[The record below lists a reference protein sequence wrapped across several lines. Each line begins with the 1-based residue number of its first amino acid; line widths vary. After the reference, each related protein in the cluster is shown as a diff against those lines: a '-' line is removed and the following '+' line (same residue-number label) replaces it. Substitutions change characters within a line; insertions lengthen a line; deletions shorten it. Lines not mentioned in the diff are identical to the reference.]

1 MSTNL
6 HDLIS
11 FSGKPSGL
19 QWLDLSPLVQDI
31 CDSLQS
37 RLSSQAITV
46 ELDIPIS
53 TRIQADSRLLRHA
66 LVNLVLNAL
75 DAMPNKGQLQITS
88 WAGPAGVE
96 LEIADSGHG
105 IDTNKRSQ
113 LFDADYTTK
122 GQGRGQG
129 LTVARQAIELHGGRI
144 DACNCPQGGAAFTIT
159 FSVQAMQAAA

>member
-6 HDLIS
+6 HDLIG

-46 ELDIPIS
+46 ELDIPMS
-53 TRIQADSRLLRHA
+53 TRIQADSRLIRQA

-75 DAMPNKGQLQITS
+75 DAMPNMGQLQITS
-88 WAGPAGVE
+88 WTGPGGVE
-96 LEIADSGHG
+96 LEIADSGDG
-105 IDTNKRSQ
+105 IDTNRSNQ
-113 LFDADYTTK
+113 LFDTNYTTK

-129 LTVARQAIELHGGRI
+129 LTVAQQVIELHGGQI
-144 DACNCPQGGAAFTIT
+144 VACNCPQGGAAFTIT
-159 FSVQAMQAAA
+159 FPIQAVQAAA

>member
-11 FSGKPSGL
+11 FSGKPPGL

-46 ELDIPIS
+46 ELDIPMS
-53 TRIQADSRLLRHA
+53 TRIQADSRLIRHA

-75 DAMPNKGQLQITS
+75 DAMPNMGQLQITS
-88 WAGPAGVE
+88 WTGPDGVE
-96 LEIADSGHG
+96 LEIADSGNG
-105 IDTNKRSQ
+105 IDTNSSNQ
-113 LFDADYTTK
+113 LFDTNYTTK

-129 LTVARQAIELHGGRI
+129 LTVAQQAIELHGGQI
-144 DACNCPQGGAAFTIT
+144 VACNCPQGGAAFTIT
-159 FSVQAMQAAA
+159 FPIQAVRAAA